1 MSFDVISC
9 HLLSASPHNLIAR
22 RFTGKVRVRIRESF
36 MGNDTEYEL
45 DLPVKADCPDASSEL
60 VRTALLGH
68 AARQLNKLK
77 SRHQS
82 HLPLAA
88 E

>member
-9 HLLSASPHNLIAR
+9 QLLHASPHKLIAGR
-22 RFTGKVRVRIRESF
+22 VTGKVRVRIRESF
-36 MGNDTEYEL
+36 MGNNTEYGL
-45 DLPVKADCPDASSEL
+45 DLPVKADCPDASSEI
-60 VRTALLGH
+60 VRTALLSH

-77 SRHQS
+77 TRHQS

>member
-1 MSFDVISC
+1 MSFEVISC
-9 HLLSASPHNLIAR
+9 QLLHASPHKLIAGR
-22 RFTGKVRVRIRESF
+22 VTGKVRVRIRESF
-36 MGNDTEYEL
+36 MGNDTEYGL
-45 DLPVKADCPDASSEL
+45 DLPVKADCLGSSPDS
-60 VRTALLGH
+60 VRTALLSH

-82 HLPLAA
+82 HLPMAA

>member
-9 HLLSASPHNLIAR
+9 QLLHASPHRAIAGR
-22 RFTGKVRVRIRESF
+22 VTGKVRVRIRESF
-36 MGNDTEYEL
+36 MGNDTEYGL
-45 DLPVKADCPDASSEL
+45 DLPVKADCANASSEI

-82 HLPLAA
+82 NQRMAA